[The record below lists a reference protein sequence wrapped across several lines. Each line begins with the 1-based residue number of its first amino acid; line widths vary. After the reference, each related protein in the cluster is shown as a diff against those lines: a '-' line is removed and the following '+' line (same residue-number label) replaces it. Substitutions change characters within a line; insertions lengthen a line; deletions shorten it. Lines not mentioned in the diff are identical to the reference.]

1 MAIFIF
7 RRKKRRIP
15 DYSVE
20 LSHLSSQQIPLFHG
34 DAGFSYIGV
43 MLLTAIMGIAI
54 ASANHMWSTTIKREM
69 EAELLFRGDQ
79 IRRAIESYDLASV
92 DSSSPTY
99 PLSLNDL
106 LKDPRLPGAIRHLR
120 KVYSDPFT
128 GKQDWAVLR
137 DASGRIKGVYSSHP
151 GKPLK
156 RKNFEDPYAFFS
168 KATTYQGWQFV
179 YVPQS
184 QTANTNNP
192 AD

>member
-69 EAELLFRGDQ
+69 EAELLFRG
-79 IRRAIESYDLASV
+79 IRSAVR
-92 DSSSPTY
+92 SSPMIW
-99 PLSLNDL
+99 
-106 LKDPRLPGAIRHLR
+106 RLWIRHHR
-120 KVYSDPFT
+120 
-128 GKQDWAVLR
+128 
-137 DASGRIKGVYSSHP
+137 RILYHSMIC
-151 GKPLK
+151 
-156 RKNFEDPYAFFS
+156 
-168 KATTYQGWQFV
+168 
-179 YVPQS
+179 
-184 QTANTNNP
+184 
-192 AD
+192 